1 MSVKITTLLL
11 VRYQEG
17 GFVLKCYLLDLEN
30 LPYAMKWAYHQEYSK
45 EDRVYVLYSEELYS
59 YYLQNIASMNKKCKF
74 VKGFKITSKSK
85 NALDFNLA
93 GIFGMLYSEELYSY
107 YLQNIASMNKKCKF
121 VKGFKITSKSKNAL
135 DFNLAGIFG
144 MLIQECVQQRV
155 DTLEVHI
162 VSEDSGY
169 RSLGD
174 LASWARLNFG
184 LNVKILFESYNNVAE
199 ISKKNNKQKQNEP
212 RVDRKLKELYG
223 FKFYNLVIYKD
234 VIYSHIL
241 SNESEDTKFRV
252 ERVLAG
258 AYDCSANTVM
268 VCLQRYFSNKE
279 AKRIYDKLKYF
290 LENNTLGDVRE
301 IQNVLEKGGN

>member
-93 GIFGMLYSEELYSY
+93 GIFGML
-107 YLQNIASMNKKCKF
+107 
-121 VKGFKITSKSKNAL
+121 
-135 DFNLAGIFG
+135 
-144 MLIQECVQQRV
+144 IQECVQLRV

-241 SNESEDTKFRV
+241 LNESEDTKFRV

>member
-1 MSVKITTLLL
+1 MANKESEGYEFTDLVKGTTMSVKITTLLL

-45 EDRVYVLYSEELYS
+45 EDRVYV
-59 YYLQNIASMNKKCKF
+59 
-74 VKGFKITSKSK
+74 
-85 NALDFNLA
+85 
-93 GIFGMLYSEELYSY
+93 LYSEELYSY

>member
-1 MSVKITTLLL
+1 MLSYEFIDLVKGTTMSVKITTLLL

-45 EDRVYVLYSEELYS
+45 EDRVYV
-59 YYLQNIASMNKKCKF
+59 
-74 VKGFKITSKSK
+74 
-85 NALDFNLA
+85 
-93 GIFGMLYSEELYSY
+93 LYSEELYSY

-212 RVDRKLKELYG
+212 RVGRKLKELYG

>member
-1 MSVKITTLLL
+1 MANKELECYEFTDLVKGTTMSVKITTLLL

-45 EDRVYVLYSEELYS
+45 EDRVYV
-59 YYLQNIASMNKKCKF
+59 
-74 VKGFKITSKSK
+74 
-85 NALDFNLA
+85 
-93 GIFGMLYSEELYSY
+93 LYSEELYSY

>member
-1 MSVKITTLLL
+1 MLILYFGKQRIRVLCYEFIDLVKGTTMSVKITTLLL

-45 EDRVYVLYSEELYS
+45 EDRVYV
-59 YYLQNIASMNKKCKF
+59 
-74 VKGFKITSKSK
+74 
-85 NALDFNLA
+85 
-93 GIFGMLYSEELYSY
+93 LYSEELYSY

-241 SNESEDTKFRV
+241 LNESEDTKFRV

>member
-1 MSVKITTLLL
+1 VLCYEFIDLVKGTTMSVKITTLLL

-45 EDRVYVLYSEELYS
+45 EDRVYV
-59 YYLQNIASMNKKCKF
+59 
-74 VKGFKITSKSK
+74 
-85 NALDFNLA
+85 
-93 GIFGMLYSEELYSY
+93 LYSEELYSY

-199 ISKKNNKQKQNEP
+199 ISKKNNKQKQNES

-241 SNESEDTKFRV
+241 SNESEDIKFRV

>member
-1 MSVKITTLLL
+1 MLILYFGKQRIRVLCYEFIDLVKGTTMSVKITTLLL

-45 EDRVYVLYSEELYS
+45 EDRVYV
-59 YYLQNIASMNKKCKF
+59 
-74 VKGFKITSKSK
+74 
-85 NALDFNLA
+85 
-93 GIFGMLYSEELYSY
+93 LYSEELYSY

>member
-45 EDRVYVLYSEELYS
+45 EDRVYV
-59 YYLQNIASMNKKCKF
+59 
-74 VKGFKITSKSK
+74 
-85 NALDFNLA
+85 
-93 GIFGMLYSEELYSY
+93 LYSEELYSY

-199 ISKKNNKQKQNEP
+199 ISKKNNKQRQNEP

>member
-1 MSVKITTLLL
+1 MVCYKFTDLVKGTTMLVKITTLLL

-45 EDRVYVLYSEELYS
+45 EDRVYV
-59 YYLQNIASMNKKCKF
+59 
-74 VKGFKITSKSK
+74 
-85 NALDFNLA
+85 
-93 GIFGMLYSEELYSY
+93 LYSEELYSY

>member
-1 MSVKITTLLL
+1 MCYEFIDLVNGTTMSVKITALLL

-45 EDRVYVLYSEELYS
+45 EDRVYV
-59 YYLQNIASMNKKCKF
+59 
-74 VKGFKITSKSK
+74 
-85 NALDFNLA
+85 
-93 GIFGMLYSEELYSY
+93 LYSEELYSY

>member
-1 MSVKITTLLL
+1 MLILYFGKQESECYEFIDLVKGTTMSVNITTLLL
-11 VRYQEG
+11 VRYKEG

-45 EDRVYVLYSEELYS
+45 EDRVYV
-59 YYLQNIASMNKKCKF
+59 
-74 VKGFKITSKSK
+74 
-85 NALDFNLA
+85 
-93 GIFGMLYSEELYSY
+93 LYSEELYSY

>member
-1 MSVKITTLLL
+1 MLILYFGKQRIRVLCYEFIDLVKGTTMSVKITALLL

-45 EDRVYVLYSEELYS
+45 EDRVYV
-59 YYLQNIASMNKKCKF
+59 
-74 VKGFKITSKSK
+74 
-85 NALDFNLA
+85 
-93 GIFGMLYSEELYSY
+93 LYSEELYSY

>member
-1 MSVKITTLLL
+1 MLILYFGKQRIRVLCYEFIDLVKGTTMSVKITTLLL

-45 EDRVYVLYSEELYS
+45 EDRVYV
-59 YYLQNIASMNKKCKF
+59 
-74 VKGFKITSKSK
+74 
-85 NALDFNLA
+85 
-93 GIFGMLYSEELYSY
+93 LYSEELYSY

-199 ISKKNNKQKQNEP
+199 ISKKDNKQKQNEP

>member
-1 MSVKITTLLL
+1 MSVKIMILLL

-74 VKGFKITSKSK
+74 VKG
-85 NALDFNLA
+85 L
-93 GIFGMLYSEELYSY
+93 
-107 YLQNIASMNKKCKF
+107 
-121 VKGFKITSKSKNAL
+121 KITSKSKNAL

>member
-1 MSVKITTLLL
+1 MLCYEFIDLVKGTTMSVKITTLLL

-45 EDRVYVLYSEELYS
+45 EDRVYV
-59 YYLQNIASMNKKCKF
+59 
-74 VKGFKITSKSK
+74 
-85 NALDFNLA
+85 
-93 GIFGMLYSEELYSY
+93 LYSEELYSY

-199 ISKKNNKQKQNEP
+199 ISKKNNKQKQNES

-241 SNESEDTKFRV
+241 SNESEDIKFRV